1 MKAILHHMIAFGLLA
16 SLVGCS
22 GSNIDEL
29 NAWMD
34 DVKKQDH
41 GTIEPLPTIKPYTP
55 FNYNATAL
63 RAPFDIPVRIE
74 SPVNNQGQEI
84 EPPDPNRVREELEQ
98 YNLESLVFVGVW
110 TQDGQL
116 WALID
121 DGQIVHKVR
130 EGNYI
135 GRNYGRIV
143 EATPVYLS
151 IIEKVSNGSGGW
163 LERPR
168 TMKLKGD

>member
-1 MKAILHHMIAFGLLA
+1 MKIVLHHMVAFGLAVL
-16 SLVGCS
+16 LVGCG
-22 GSNIDEL
+22 GSKLDEL
-29 NAWMD
+29 DAWMEE
-34 DVKKQDH
+34 VKNRDH
-41 GTIEPLPTIKPYTP
+41 GAIEPLPTIKPYTP
-55 FNYNATAL
+55 FNYNATAK
-63 RAPFDIPVRIE
+63 RAPFDIPVRVDG
-74 SPVNNQGQEI
+74 PVEGAGQDVT
-84 EPPDPNRVREELEQ
+84 PPDPNRVREELEQ
-98 YNLESLVFVGVW
+98 YNLESLSFVGVW
-110 TQDGQL
+110 TQNGQL
-116 WALID
+116 WALIH

-143 EATPVYLS
+143 EATPSYIS